1 MAKIAQLNLQGSAL
15 ATTELPAVSKAM
27 GVHIVLAQEPYCGS
41 SAPSLTLPECSAPK
55 VGIYVADRTT
65 TCAVL
70 QHLSTPHCLVC
81 HILIGGLS
89 MYMVSAY
96 FQYSEDISPHLEHL
110 ARVLNTLRG
119 CRVLVGADTN
129 THSPLWHSE
138 QRHYIGRGGETT
150 RRREAMEDFIMA
162 HDLILHN
169 VGNQP
174 PTFATVNGESNID
187 VTLSTRGVRVDN
199 WRVHEGAS
207 SSDHQLITFE
217 LGDPTRRRPSP
228 THARGQPSPGEPARF
243 RDRGVDWEQF
253 QCALQS
259 RIGKLKWER
268 PIVLVCEE
276 FTRVIA
282 RTANDC
288 LGTVGNRNERG
299 YEWWNPALESMRR
312 GYNRA
317 RKHWQKA
324 KKRPGRMADD
334 AREECCMLRS
344 KYRKAME
351 EAQLEF
357 FRKQAESGNQGPWG
371 LAYRTASGRFRPPG
385 NIINGTR
392 LAEGFAENVD
402 TAMRSLVGALSRQ
415 DLDKIITLVL
425 SCASSYLGPRLS
437 SPESERAIL
446 VEGVR

>member
-1 MAKIAQLNLQGSAL
+1 MEAVRSKSSKLNKDEIAAIGSHTERLSAVVTHLTLRLAAAERAAQRLPVAEPAAPTPLSFADALRLGKTTAPVPIVPPPGPAVAIYPAEDQRGVIKTANDTRRTLLDAVHPGRLGLQIAGVRKIAQLNLQGSAL

-27 GVHIVLAQEPYCGS
+27 GVHIVLAQESYCGS

-187 VTLSTRGVRVDN
+187 VHTWRPASHWKKTSWWKYIIRREAQGSRHSARGTRSEAQGARLRARGTGREALGARNTTRGTGR
-199 WRVHEGAS
+199 EAQG
-207 SSDHQLITFE
+207 
-217 LGDPTRRRPSP
+217 TRHS
-228 THARGQPSPGEPARF
+228 
-243 RDRGVDWEQF
+243 
-253 QCALQS
+253 
-259 RIGKLKWER
+259 
-268 PIVLVCEE
+268 
-276 FTRVIA
+276 
-282 RTANDC
+282 
-288 LGTVGNRNERG
+288 ERG
-299 YEWWNPALESMRR
+299 T
-312 GYNRA
+312 
-317 RKHWQKA
+317 HH
-324 KKRPGRMADD
+324 
-334 AREECCMLRS
+334 
-344 KYRKAME
+344 
-351 EAQLEF
+351 
-357 FRKQAESGNQGPWG
+357 
-371 LAYRTASGRFRPPG
+371 
-385 NIINGTR
+385 
-392 LAEGFAENVD
+392 
-402 TAMRSLVGALSRQ
+402 
-415 DLDKIITLVL
+415 
-425 SCASSYLGPRLS
+425 
-437 SPESERAIL
+437 SERGTHHSERGRRAVLACRQRAAAQPCEITRS
-446 VEGVR
+446 EIRGSSQQQEAERRC